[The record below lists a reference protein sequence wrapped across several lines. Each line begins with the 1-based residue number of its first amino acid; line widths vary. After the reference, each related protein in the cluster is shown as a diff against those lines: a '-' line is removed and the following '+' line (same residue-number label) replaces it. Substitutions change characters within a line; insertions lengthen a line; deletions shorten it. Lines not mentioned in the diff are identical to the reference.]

1 MTWTGAAVKI
11 RVVMYCRKRRRF
23 GISAGRGLS
32 GRGCGME
39 LRGRTIP
46 GGAFM
51 NRLDL
56 TTDQWGREL
65 AFVGLYI
72 IPVYPIATFGDL
84 FVVNSIEFW
93 SGENPMTGES
103 PLSLAGQS
111 APAAPSQ

>member
-1 MTWTGAAVKI
+1 MD
-11 RVVMYCRKRRRF
+11 
-23 GISAGRGLS
+23 
-32 GRGCGME
+32 

-51 NRLDL
+51 NRRRALLFSLTLLALLAFPGCLGRFAMSGAVQKFNLDL

-72 IPVYPIATFGDL
+72 IPVYPIAMFGDL

-103 PLSLAGQS
+103 PLSLAA